1 MVRMRLSLRRLRA
14 VAVTAVCAV
23 TGVALLAS
31 PAAATPPD
39 GVIDGA
45 GEPGAISGSYI
56 VTLKPAAVAPSAVDA
71 TAEALADRFGGDV
84 KEAFTASLP
93 GFSVRMTEARAKRLA
108 GDPLVQSVE
117 QDKRV
122 SLLTATSTQSNP
134 PSWGLDRVDQL
145 TGLSHSYTYPT
156 SAGAGVTA
164 YVLDTGIRTTHTDFG
179 GRASYGYDFVDNDS
193 NANDCHGHGTHVAGT
208 IGGSHY
214 GLAKSVHLVAVR
226 VLDCNGYGSYTGIIA
241 GINWVVAH
249 KTGPAIINMSIGG
262 PASPALDSAVNA
274 AVAAGVVVA
283 VAAGN
288 ENTDA
293 CTVSPARAPNALTV
307 GATDQND
314 ARAYFSNYGSCL
326 DIFAPGVGI
335 TSDYYTSDTA
345 AAGMSGTSMASP
357 HVAGAAALI
366 LGEHPT
372 YPPADVRAALIAG
385 TVQSANVANAA
396 STAMRL
402 LYTGPVT
409 VQAPVT
415 VAQPAPRPPCNV
427 KTNDTNVLV
436 RDRSTATSAV
446 AVGGCAGKASRST
459 QVVVHIVHPHRGDL
473 QVDVVAP
480 NGSVTRLKSANKR
493 DAGRNV
499 DIRYI
504 VNESARTKD
513 GTWRLRVT
521 DTVTRNAGYVDSW
534 TLTV

>member
-1 MVRMRLSLRRLRA
+1 MRLSLRRL
-14 VAVTAVCAV
+14 AVTAAAAV

-56 VTLKPAAVAPSAVDA
+56 VTLKPDAVAPSAVNA
-71 TAEALADRFGGDV
+71 TAETLADRFGGDV
-84 KEAFTASLP
+84 KAAFTTSLR
-93 GFSVRMTEARAKRLA
+93 GFTVRMTEAGAKRLA
-108 GDPLVQSVE
+108 ADPLVESVE

-122 SLLTATSTQSNP
+122 SLLTTSTQSNP
-134 PSWGLDRVDQL
+134 PSWGLDRVDQH
-145 TGLSHSYTYPT
+145 TGLSKSYTYPT
-156 SAGAGVTA
+156 TAGAGVTA
-164 YVLDTGIRTTHTDFG
+164 YVLDTGIRITNTDFG
-179 GRASYGYDFVDNDS
+179 GRASYGYDFIDNDA
-193 NANDCHGHGTHVAGT
+193 NASDCHGHGTHVAGT
-208 IGGSHY
+208 IGGTRY

-226 VLDCNGYGSYTGIIA
+226 VLDCSGYGSYAGIIA

-249 KTGPAIINMSIGG
+249 KTGPAVINMSIGG
-262 PASPALDSAVNA
+262 PASPSLDSAVDA

-288 ENTDA
+288 DNTDA
-293 CTVSPARAPNALTV
+293 CTVSPARAPSALTV

-314 ARAYFSNYGSCL
+314 TRAWFSNYGSCL

-335 TSDYYTSDTA
+335 TSDYYSSDMA
-345 AAGMSGTSMASP
+345 AAVMSGTSMASP

-372 YPPADVRAALIAG
+372 YSPADVRAALIAG
-385 TVQSANVANAA
+385 TVQSATVANAA
-396 STAMRL
+396 STAQRL

-415 VAQPAPRPPCNV
+415 VRPPAPRPPCNV
-427 KTNDTNVLV
+427 KSNGSNVLV
-436 RDRSTATSAV
+436 RDRSTGTSAV
-446 AVGGCAGKASRST
+446 TVSGCAGKAARST

-473 QVDVVAP
+473 QVDLIAP

-504 VNESARTKD
+504 VNESARTRN
-513 GTWRLRVT
+513 GTWRLRVK
-521 DTVTRNAGYVDSW
+521 DTISRNAGYVDSW